1 MKVLVTTGSSGGHIF
16 PALGFLSVLKEKV
29 NELDVLLVLPKQNIN
44 LNTEELGV
52 RVFYLGISSIS
63 PRLNLKNF
71 SAALNFFRATFKTAG
86 LLLKFNPDI
95 VVGFGSLASLPCVT
109 LGWFLRI
116 TTLIH
121 EQNVFPGRAN
131 RFLAYLV
138 DKIAISFQETR
149 NFLKVNQ
156 KKIVFTGNPLRKEI
170 FQVEKDKARDFFGL
184 SRSKFTIL
192 VMGGSQASHRIN
204 LALVK
209 ALSAISVKNDLQVIH
224 LAGESDFNFLR
235 EEYKKLGIEA
245 KVFIFLKEM
254 QYAYS
259 AADLIVSRAGAT
271 SISEIIYFK
280 TPAIIIPYPYAYKH
294 QAKNAQVLRKNGAAL
309 VIDDAQLDTDELKI
323 NLEALL
329 HNAKELEK
337 MRVGFNSFSTD
348 RANDLLAREVISLT
362 SC

>member
-16 PALGFLSVLKEKV
+16 PALGFLAALKEKV
-29 NELDVLLVLPKQNIN
+29 NELEVLLVLPKKNIN
-44 LNTEELGV
+44 LNTDELGV
-52 RVFYLGISSIS
+52 KVSYLGISSIS
-63 PRLNLKNF
+63 PRLNLKNL
-71 SAALNFFRATFKTAG
+71 SAGLNFFRATFKSMG
-86 LLLKFNPDI
+86 LLLKFDPDI
-95 VVGFGSLASLPCVT
+95 VVGFGSLASLPCVS
-109 LGWFLRI
+109 LAWFLRI

-131 RFLAYLV
+131 RFLAHLV
-138 DKIAISFQETR
+138 DRIAISFQETR
-149 NFLKVNQ
+149 KFLKVNQ

-170 FQVEKDKARDFFGL
+170 FQVEKGKARDFFGL
-184 SRSKFTIL
+184 NRSKFTIL
-192 VMGGSQASHRIN
+192 IMGGSQSSHRIN

-209 ALSAISVKNDLQVIH
+209 ALSAISVRNNLQVVH

-235 EEYKKLGIEA
+235 EEYMKLGIDA

-259 AADLIVSRAGAT
+259 AADLIISRAGAT
-271 SISEIIYFK
+271 SISEIAFFK
-280 TPAIIIPYPYAYKH
+280 IPAIIVPYPYAYKH
-294 QAKNAQVLRKNGAAL
+294 QAKNAQVLKKNGAAL

-329 HNAKELEK
+329 YNDKELEK
-337 MRVGFNSFSTD
+337 MRAGFSSFSMD
-348 RANDLLAREVISLT
+348 RSNDLLAKEVISLT